1 MPEREVRTQLEGELR
16 WVHASGTGGWLTAGN
31 PTASGVAPTAAA
43 TALLGFV
50 QAGLSTNKVQNF
62 NAMMDRGVPKH
73 HKFGGAPAPEVT
85 FTVLFGITANYPPQ
99 ITSSGVSVPAVH
111 FELKM
116 REDEFA
122 TGSGMYY
129 QWMNCIPLG
138 RQFGEAEAGD
148 TLAFSYRALSLN
160 EYTGSGYIA

>member
-1 MPEREVRTQLEGELR
+1 MAEREIRTQLEGELR
-16 WVHASGTGGWLTAGN
+16 WTLASGSGVGWATG
-31 PTASGVAPTAAA
+31 SGVAQAPTA
-43 TALLGFV
+43 LMGFV

-62 NAMMDRGVPKH
+62 NTMMDRGYAKH
-73 HKFGGAPAPEVT
+73 HKWGGTPAPEVT

-99 ITSSGVSVPAVH
+99 ITSSGMSVPAVH

-116 REDEFA
+116 RMDEYA

-129 QWMNCIPLG
+129 QWMNCVPLS
-138 RQFGEAEAGD
+138 RQFGEAEAGN
-148 TLAFSYRALSLN
+148 TLAFSYRALQMN